1 MLADQ
6 LTQIVKDA
14 HLIMDLNK
22 LRKALGL
29 WRFFLTHGAELFA
42 SLQAAYRTV
51 EEEAMTKKSRNNS
64 GQTETQAS
72 NQSSQGLNIWVD
84 DWTSRSTSLSTLSQ
98 SMPSEPPSASTQPV
112 VPTRRPLSMISGNAA
127 GGARKRLKR
136 DKRHC

>member
-14 HLIMDLNK
+14 YLIMDLNK
-22 LRKALGL
+22 LRKALRL
-29 WRFFLTHGAELFA
+29 WRFFLTHGAELFT

-72 NQSSQGLNIWVD
+72 NQSS
-84 DWTSRSTSLSTLSQ
+84 
-98 SMPSEPPSASTQPV
+98 
-112 VPTRRPLSMISGNAA
+112 
-127 GGARKRLKR
+127 
-136 DKRHC
+136 

>member
-1 MLADQ
+1 MSADQ

-14 HLIMDLNK
+14 YLIMDLNK

-84 DWTSRSTSLSTLSQ
+84 D
-98 SMPSEPPSASTQPV
+98 
-112 VPTRRPLSMISGNAA
+112 
-127 GGARKRLKR
+127 
-136 DKRHC
+136 